1 MKKILESLKHLLPE
15 DQLKEVAAAIDG
27 MLEEATNEI
36 AKQKEAEFNKQ
47 LKTAYDELSSE
58 LASAEKIAEQGY
70 EEAYAIITDLRNRI
84 EVQKE
89 EFDRTLEEGYDE
101 AYQMLLAERAKNN
114 TLEVDIH
121 EEYEKKYVDLKEQF
135 VDMLDK
141 FLQNKGAEIY
151 EQAIRDTIN
160 NPRYAEHKV
169 ALDKIAEITAS
180 YVTGEE
186 VALATTSK
194 LEEAHKQLEELKG
207 QIKVMEA
214 RNIRLARE
222 NEKITESVRHSNNN
236 VVAESRK
243 VNQKERVEKAK
254 NVSGRGAVVTEQET
268 KVIAEHNQ
276 PVTNK
281 KDTNVAELVESLIP
295 GVDQETL
302 NTLAGTV
309 KKAR

>member
-1 MKKILESLKHLLPE
+1 MKKILEALKHLLPE
-15 DQLKEVAAAIDG
+15 DQLKEVASAIDG
-27 MLEEATNEI
+27 MLAEATEEI
-36 AKQKEAEFNKQ
+36 GKKKEAEFNKQ
-47 LKTAYDELSSE
+47 LKTAYDELSAE
-58 LASAEKIAEQGY
+58 LAAAEKTAEQGY
-70 EEAYAIITDLRNRI
+70 EEAYTIITDLRNRI

-89 EFDRTLEEGYDE
+89 EFDRTLEEGYEE
-101 AYQMLLAERAKNN
+101 AYQLLLAERAKNN

-151 EQAIRDTIN
+151 EQAIRDTVS

-169 ALDKIAEITAS
+169 ALDKIAEITSS
-180 YVTGEE
+180 YITGEE
-186 VALATTSK
+186 VALGTSSK
-194 LEEAHKQLEELKG
+194 LEEAYKQLEEMKG
-207 QIKVMEA
+207 QFKVMEA

-222 NEKITESVRHSNNN
+222 HEKMTESVRYSNN

-254 NVSGRGAVVTEQET
+254 NVSGRGSVVTEQET
-268 KVIAEHNQ
+268 RVIAEHNQ
-276 PVTNK
+276 TVTNR
-281 KDTNVAELVESLIP
+281 KDTTDLVESLLP
-295 GVDQETL
+295 GIDQETL
-302 NTLAGTV
+302 NTLAGTG